1 MGNVKY
7 YRGTE
12 AQIKSR
18 TPDVDGIYFSTDTN
32 KIFTVRNGAF
42 VEQGSTEV
50 KQSTG
55 ASTVA
60 TMSQAAITNALAGK
74 ANIGEAAGIR
84 FLTEPPYEEVPT
96 RVGEIVIV
104 QRYDYSI
111 ALWISGEDRVFGGY
125 CWFVMDEYNFIA
137 STTSDETMTTTTSS
151 EEEFM
156 STTTEEE
163 FMSTTTEDVEMTSTT
178 TSRAVY
184 TTTTARTYS
193 MRQGGEEQGDDTNTL
208 QSVLDEYLA

>member
-104 QRYDYSI
+104 QRYDYSL

-137 STTSDETMTTTTSS
+137 STTSGEFMTTTSS